1 MIELKQSKNY
11 RLPYMGSKNI
21 IAERLLKAMYDNKPD
36 ADVFVD
42 LFGGGGAMTCY
53 ALDCGYKV
61 VYNEI
66 NNDIK
71 TLLEFCITCDD
82 LKDYNSRFWEFVDRK
97 QFYYIRD
104 EYQPKTFKALA
115 YKIAVLLCYSFG
127 NKLTQYI
134 CSTEK
139 EPYKREGHLLVVNNN
154 RKSAEFWKERYNDTL
169 GHLYIEACEDYFK
182 NNEDRIYRRKIF
194 RDMTLKIEAITVAVR
209 HNHKIFDLYKK
220 FNLHD
225 LLLYKQSQIVDDIN
239 KYCSDIPK
247 KAYNKNLLSELKQL
261 EQLQQL
267 ERLEQLQRLQQLEQL
282 EQLEQLQRL
291 QQLEQLENKIS
302 FFNLDYRDCFDLIK
316 HKLNKNKT
324 IIYCDSPYLNTE
336 TYNQK
341 SDKEHFNHKEYKE
354 WLDKMHKDGW
364 TIYFSEYTNYDNYK
378 ELLNIEKRKQMSQNK
393 QLGNINE
400 KLFINCSEY
409 EYNEIVNSKEYPLL
423 NILEA

>member
-1 MIELKQSKNY
+1 
-11 RLPYMGSKNI
+11 MGSKNI
-21 IAERLLKAMYDNKPD
+21 IAERLLKAMYDDNPN
-36 ADVFVD
+36 ANTFVD

-71 TLLEFCITCDD
+71 TLLEFCLTCDD

-115 YKIAVLLCYSFG
+115 YKTAILLCYSFG
-127 NKLTQYI
+127 NQMYAYL
-134 CSTEK
+134 CSESK
-139 EPYKREGHLLVVNNN
+139 EIYKKEGHLLVINNN

-209 HNHKIFDLYKK
+209 HNNKIFDLYKK

-247 KAYNKNLLSELKQL
+247 KAYLKPKRLEQLEQLERL

-267 ERLEQLQRLQQLEQL
+267 ERLE
-282 EQLEQLQRL
+282 
-291 QQLEQLENKIS
+291 NKIT

-341 SDKEHFNHKEYKE
+341 TDKEHFNHKEYKE

-378 ELLNIEKRKQMSQNK
+378 ELLNIEKRKQMCQNK

-400 KLFINCSEY
+400 KLFINCSES
-409 EYNEIVNSKEYPLL
+409 EYNNKEYPLW
-423 NILEA
+423 NILKEA

>member
-1 MIELKQSKNY
+1 
-11 RLPYMGSKNI
+11 MGSKNI
-21 IAERLLKAMYDNKPD
+21 IAERLLKAMYDDNPN
-36 ADVFVD
+36 ANTFVD

-71 TLLEFCITCDD
+71 TLLEFCLTCDD

-115 YKIAVLLCYSFG
+115 YKTAILLCYSFG
-127 NKLTQYI
+127 NQMYAYL
-134 CSTEK
+134 CSESK
-139 EPYKREGHLLVVNNN
+139 EIYKKEGHLLVINNN

-209 HNHKIFDLYKK
+209 HNNKIFDLYKK

-247 KAYNKNLLSELKQL
+247 KAYLKPKRLEQLERL

-267 ERLEQLQRLQQLEQL
+267 ERLE
-282 EQLEQLQRL
+282 
-291 QQLEQLENKIS
+291 NKIT

-341 SDKEHFNHKEYKE
+341 TDKEHFNHKEYKE

-378 ELLNIEKRKQMSQNK
+378 ELLNIEKRKQMCQNK

-400 KLFINCSEY
+400 KLFINCSES
-409 EYNEIVNSKEYPLL
+409 EYNNKEYPLW
-423 NILEA
+423 NILKEA